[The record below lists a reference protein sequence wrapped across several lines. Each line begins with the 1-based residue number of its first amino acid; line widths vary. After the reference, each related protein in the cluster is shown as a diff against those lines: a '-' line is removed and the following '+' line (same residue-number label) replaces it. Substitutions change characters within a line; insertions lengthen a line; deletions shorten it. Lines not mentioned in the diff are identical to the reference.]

1 MAALDYKLGLKEKL
15 AYGSGQL
22 PGAFFMAFFGQI
34 QIFYVYWMRLDLSYM
49 ILGQVIY
56 MIWNVLND
64 PIFGVLMDR
73 TRRKDGRYI
82 PWVKLFAPI
91 YTISFIML
99 FLVPSGW
106 RLTSSD
112 QSTQLMLF
120 FWYMFTLVLYDTGFT
135 VVYLAY
141 SALLPQISHNF
152 KERTE
157 MAIYATIFGAVGG
170 AVSEIF
176 PLLFLTNPTI
186 EKIES
191 FQWCTVIF
199 GAISMFAWVF
209 MVKYVKERGEL
220 IPEKK
225 ESFWHNVKYVFKNP
239 ACRVYIIF
247 DGLTVGINTS
257 LLSLITVIFAWTFG
271 LDNPYASTPTDIVSL
286 ILFFI
291 PIAIGILIGVIL
303 QFYVPKRW
311 DLKTLLLL
319 DYVIMFSGFFLA
331 FFGGLP
337 APGAPHDAYALP
349 WNVWLVSIGLGIG
362 LPGILGGLIYLNPLN
377 ADVVDYDEI
386 LTGARR
392 ESVYSGVN
400 CIFSKPMASIASIV
414 VPAIMLAYGLAPV
427 DPLQPLEAFQVLSGF
442 PNAMLGV
449 SVASFLF
456 PAIMALIGFFCFLP
470 YPLGKKK
477 LMEIRTVLDAKH
489 AQEKSQYDGRQEAG
503 NVKAVP

>member
-1 MAALDYKLGLKEKL
+1 MTAEEYTLKRVEKL

-34 QIFYVYWMRLDLSYM
+34 QIFYVYWMRLDLAYM
-49 ILGQVIY
+49 VLGQVIY
-56 MIWNVLND
+56 MVWNVVND
-64 PIFGVLMDR
+64 PVFGVLMDR

-112 QSTQLMLF
+112 QSTQLLLF
-120 FWYMFTLVLYDTGFT
+120 LWYMFTLVLYDTGFT

-141 SALLPQISHNF
+141 AALLPQVSHSF

-170 AVSEIF
+170 VVSEIF
-176 PLLFLTNPTI
+176 PLMFLTNPTA
-186 EKIES
+186 EKIEA
-191 FQWCTVIF
+191 FQWCTVLF
-199 GAISMFAWVF
+199 GAFSMLAWVF
-209 MVKYVKERGEL
+209 MVMFVKERGEL

-225 ESFWHNVKYVFKNP
+225 ESFWRNLKYVFKNP
-239 ACRVYIIF
+239 ACRVYIIY
-247 DGLTVGINTS
+247 DGLTVGINEV
-257 LLSLITVIFAWTFG
+257 LMGLITIILAWSFG
-271 LDNPYASTPTDIVSL
+271 LDNPYAATPTDFAGLV
-286 ILFFI
+286 LFFI
-291 PIAIGILIGVIL
+291 PVLIGIVIGTIM

-311 DLKTLLLL
+311 DLKTLLLI
-319 DYVIMFSGFFLA
+319 DYLLMFSGFFLA
-331 FFGGLP
+331 FIGGLP
-337 APGAPHDAYALP
+337 APGAPYGTYTLP
-349 WNVWLVSIGLGIG
+349 WNVWLVSVGLGIG
-362 LPGILGGLIYLNPLN
+362 VPGILGSLIYLNPLN

-400 CIFSKPMASIASIV
+400 CIFSKPMASIVAMA
-414 VPAIMLAYGLAPV
+414 VPAILLSFGLAPV
-427 DPLQPLEAFQVLSGF
+427 DPLAPLEAFDVQSGF
-442 PNAMLGV
+442 PSAMMGV
-449 SVASFLF
+449 SVASFLL

-470 YPLGKKK
+470 YPLGKYK
-477 LMEIRTVLDAKH
+477 LAEIRSVLDAKH
-489 AQEKSQYDGRQEAG
+489 AKEKTEYDGRQDARSE
-503 NVKAVP
+503 KTVP

>member
-1 MAALDYKLGLKEKL
+1 MAAEEYKLGRTEKL

-34 QIFYVYWMRLDLSYM
+34 QIFWVLWMGLTLPYM
-49 ILGQVIY
+49 VLGQVIY
-56 MIWNVLND
+56 MVWNVVND

-82 PWVKLFAPI
+82 PWIKIFAPI
-91 YTISFIML
+91 YTISFVLL
-99 FLVPSGW
+99 FLAPSGW
-106 RLTSSD
+106 RSTPTD
-112 QSTQLMLF
+112 QSTQPLLF
-120 FWYMFTLVLYDTGFT
+120 LWYMFTLVFYDTGFT

-170 AVSEIF
+170 AAAEII
-176 PLLFLTNPTI
+176 PLVYLTNLNPDSI
-186 EKIES
+186 VA
-191 FQWCTVIF
+191 FQWWTVIF
-199 GAISMFAWVF
+199 GVISLLAWVF
-209 MVKYVKERGEL
+209 MVKFVKERGEL

-225 ESFWHNVKYVFKNP
+225 ESFWRNLKYVFKNP

-257 LLSLITVIFAWTFG
+257 LITLITIIIPWTFG
-271 LDNPYASTPTDIVSL
+271 FENPRSTTPTDLVGL
-286 ILFFI
+286 ILFFV
-291 PIAIGILIGVIL
+291 PIAIGMVIGIIL
-303 QFYVPKRW
+303 QFYIPKRW

-319 DYVIMFSGFFLA
+319 DYVLMFTGFFMA

-337 APGAPHDAYALP
+337 APGAPYDTYALP
-349 WNVWLVSIGLGIG
+349 WNAWLASAGLAIG
-362 LPGILGGLIYLNPLN
+362 LPGILGSLIYLNPLN

-400 CIFSKPMASIASIV
+400 CIFSKPMESVASIV
-414 VPAIMLAYGLAPV
+414 APGILLAFGMTPIDPRFPFEGLGA
-427 DPLQPLEAFQVLSGF
+427 ASGF
-442 PNAMLGV
+442 PNVVMGV
-449 SVASFLF
+449 SVASFLI

-477 LMEIRTVLDAKH
+477 LTEIRGVLDAKH
-489 AQEKSQYDGRQEAG
+489 AKEKSEYDGRQGAG
-503 NVKAVP
+503 SEKTAP